1 MEAKRTQAPYILIL
15 YYSQTG
21 GTANLAEQIAQGVQ
35 AQGQFTPRLRTV
47 PPVVTAVDETL
58 PVVPDSGALYC
69 SKEDLA
75 NCSGLALGTPTRF
88 GSIAAP
94 LKHFLDSTV
103 DLWISNRLEGKPASL
118 FCSTASLHGGQ
129 EMTLLTMLP
138 PLLHHGMIFMGLPY
152 SNKELN
158 QTQTGG
164 TPYGATHVAGAA
176 QTAQLSDDEQKL
188 ARAQGNRLAIL
199 AHKLSD

>member
-1 MEAKRTQAPYILIL
+1 MTANTTIEPYILIL

-21 GTANLAEQIAQGVQ
+21 GTANLAQHIAQGVQ

-58 PVVPDSGALYC
+58 PPVPDSGALYC
-69 SKEDLA
+69 NKTDLA

-94 LKHFLDSTV
+94 LKHFLDTTV
-103 DLWISNRLEGKPASL
+103 DLWLGHQLEGKPASV

-129 EMTLLTMLP
+129 ELTLLTMLP
-138 PLLHHGMIFMGLPY
+138 PLLHHGMVFMGLPY
-152 SNKELN
+152 SNDALN

-164 TPYGATHVAGAA
+164 TPYGVTHVAGANQVAELSSHEKQLA
-176 QTAQLSDDEQKL
+176 Q
-188 ARAQGNRLAIL
+188 AQGERLATL
-199 AHKLSD
+199 AGKLT